1 MAAIGG
7 PNETAEKTP
16 EDGLLQL
23 RKTLG
28 LFSNIRP
35 IAVSDSIAH
44 LSPLKTERVKGTD
57 FIVVRELTG
66 GLYFGQ
72 PKHWNDEEATD
83 TLFYKKS
90 EIDRIVRQ
98 AFDIAMTRGKKPDFR
113 R

>member
-1 MAAIGG
+1 MKTGDPIPPQTIKGCSEADAILLAAIGG
-7 PNETAEKTP
+7 PKWEKAEKTP

-57 FIVVRELTG
+57 FIVVPR
-66 GLYFGQ
+66 
-72 PKHWNDEEATD
+72 
-83 TLFYKKS
+83 
-90 EIDRIVRQ
+90 IDRRPVLRP
-98 AFDIAMTRGKKPDFR
+98 AEALER
-113 R
+113 